1 MLWQEILHFQIV
13 KKTNIYIY
21 MYICVYI
28 YIAFNLDGKFSKMF
42 LSVKLIHS
50 FREKISMHFILSV
63 KEK

>member
-1 MLWQEILHFQIV
+1 M
-13 KKTNIYIY
+13 YIY
-21 MYICVYI
+21 TYI

-50 FREKISMHFILSV
+50 FREKISIHFILSV